1 MSTFTVFLGLLLWMS
16 PFCLYGSKKQSKAQR
31 TRGFTLLEVLIAMSI
46 LAFAF
51 TALLGHQSIAIQSS
65 DYSNRVSQAS
75 FLLQSKLLDVKH
87 KILTDSIDI
96 YDQCDSG
103 DFKNDGFRGKQNRY
117 QWKVCTFK
125 IEMQDGMA
133 EQLTERFGSLLMGFS
148 GEGMSALG
156 GMGGLGGLGGMGN
169 NGGMGNGMEK
179 AMGQIAMATG
189 MIPRFLQQL
198 EDQIRKV
205 RIQVSWKDQ
214 INTRK
219 LVIERFVTS
228 LGSDAPKGGPPPEDN
243 LANENKNAIEDA
255 MINAGQVPPMGVK

>member
-1 MSTFTVFLGLLLWMS
+1 MKVSILPL
-16 PFCLYGSKKQSKAQR
+16 SKSLSK
-31 TRGFTLLEVLIAMSI
+31 GFTLLEVLIAMAI

-51 TALLGHQSIAIQSS
+51 AALLGHQSVAIQSS

-87 KILTDSIDI
+87 KILTESIDL

-103 DFKNDGFRGKQNRY
+103 DFKSDGFRGKQNRY
-117 QWKVCTFK
+117 RWKVCTFK
-125 IEMQDGMA
+125 IEMQEGA
-133 EQLTERFGSLLMGFS
+133 GEQLTERFASLLMGFS

-156 GMGGLGGLGGMGN
+156 GGGGLGGGMGN
-169 NGGMGNGMEK
+169 NGMGNGMEK

-228 LGSDAPKGGPPPEDN
+228 LGADAPKGGPPPEDN
-243 LANENKNAIEDA
+243 LANDNKNVIEDA
-255 MINAGQVPPMGVK
+255 MINAGQPPIGVQ

>member
-1 MSTFTVFLGLLLWMS
+1 MKCTPVSLLWNQA
-16 PFCLYGSKKQSKAQR
+16 K
-31 TRGFTLLEVLIAMSI
+31 GFTLLEVLIAMAI

-51 TALLGHQSIAIQSS
+51 AALLGHQSVAIQSS

-87 KILTDSIDI
+87 KILTESIDL

-125 IEMQDGMA
+125 LEMQEGMG
-133 EQLTERFGSLLMGFS
+133 EQLTERFASLLMGFS

-156 GMGGLGGLGGMGN
+156 GGLGGLGGGMGN
-169 NGGMGNGMEK
+169 GMGNGMEK

-189 MIPRFLQQL
+189 MVPRFLQQL

-255 MINAGQVPPMGVK
+255 MINAGQPPIGIQ

>member
-1 MSTFTVFLGLLLWMS
+1 MINALLS
-16 PFCLYGSKKQSKAQR
+16 IRSCRSDVK
-31 TRGFTLLEVLIAMSI
+31 TRRINQLGFTLLEVLIAMSI

-51 TALLGHQSIAIQSS
+51 AALLGHQSVAIQSS

-75 FLLQSKLLDVKH
+75 FLLQAKLLDVKH
-87 KILTDSIDI
+87 KILTESIDL

-103 DFKNDGFRGKQNRY
+103 DFKDSGFRGKHNRY
-117 QWKVCTFK
+117 EWKVCTFK
-125 IEMQDGMA
+125 IEMQEGVG

-156 GMGGLGGLGGMGN
+156 GGLGGLGGMGN
-169 NGGMGNGMEK
+169 NGMGNGMEK

-189 MIPRFLQQL
+189 MIPKFLQQL

-219 LVIERFVTS
+219 LIIERFITS

-243 LANENKNAIEDA
+243 LANENKNEIEDA
-255 MINAGQVPPMGVK
+255 MMNAGQVPMGIR